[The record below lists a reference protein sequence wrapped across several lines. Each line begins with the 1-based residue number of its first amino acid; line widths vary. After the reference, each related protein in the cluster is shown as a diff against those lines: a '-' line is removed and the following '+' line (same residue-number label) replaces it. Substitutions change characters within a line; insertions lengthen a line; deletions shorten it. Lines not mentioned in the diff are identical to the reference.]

1 MQNVSHIS
9 TNSCIHFAYKMY
21 TKCIQHVCIQNVF
34 HISKKCLHKTSI
46 SHFHKRLQT
55 FCMQNLAG
63 IVFLIFYTK
72 CIQKFVERWYTFCI
86 QFVYIQYRSVYT
98 SRTFFVYQMYTQF
111 PCGKNSETKNT
122 TYQYT
127 SKYQGCKISRYYTVF
142 QIRIVSAWVLI
153 PLHSKQQSNYFFC
166 PLQALKNLISLPRQT
181 KTSYHSNFWQ
191 MFNNNTHTD
200 FKKR

>member
-1 MQNVSHIS
+1 MINLEVFNKRVKMCWNKRSILHAIICIYILYESCLPILYMMFMMCTFRRSELIYKKCIQNVWMQNVSHIS

-86 QFVYIQYRSVYT
+86 QLVYI
-98 SRTFFVYQMYTQF
+98 
-111 PCGKNSETKNT
+111 
-122 TYQYT
+122 
-127 SKYQGCKISRYYTVF
+127 
-142 QIRIVSAWVLI
+142 
-153 PLHSKQQSNYFFC
+153 
-166 PLQALKNLISLPRQT
+166 
-181 KTSYHSNFWQ
+181 
-191 MFNNNTHTD
+191 
-200 FKKR
+200 

>member
-1 MQNVSHIS
+1 MFE
-9 TNSCIHFAYKMY
+9 CKMY
-21 TKCIQHVCIQNVF
+21 PIFRQTLVYILHTKCIQNVYNMF
-34 HISKKCLHKTSI
+34 VYKMYSTFQKNFACQMYTKCLHKTSI
-46 SHFHKRLQT
+46 PHFHKRLQT

-63 IVFLIFYTK
+63 IVFLILYTK

-127 SKYQGCKISRYYTVF
+127 RKYQG
-142 QIRIVSAWVLI
+142 
-153 PLHSKQQSNYFFC
+153 
-166 PLQALKNLISLPRQT
+166 
-181 KTSYHSNFWQ
+181 
-191 MFNNNTHTD
+191 
-200 FKKR
+200 